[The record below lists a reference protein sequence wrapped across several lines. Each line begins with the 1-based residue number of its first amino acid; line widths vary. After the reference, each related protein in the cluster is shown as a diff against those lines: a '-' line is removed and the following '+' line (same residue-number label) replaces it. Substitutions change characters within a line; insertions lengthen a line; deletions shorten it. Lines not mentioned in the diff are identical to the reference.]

1 MGLVWLYTYIYI
13 YTYIFTIKI
22 NHSCPWRKHHY
33 RPLFLVGGSAARGGI
48 ITPEDAAAS
57 ELLRPLNTF
66 PVSGLSLG
74 ENESDIMWTIELLGT
89 HTLIENKQNKSKQFL
104 PHQLAHE
111 TWDDK
116 NTCSNPVPPR
126 CFGVFRFSKLRYLM
140 MLIFFGVFFEMVVPA
155 MTA

>member
-1 MGLVWLYTYIYI
+1 MIIYLC
-13 YTYIFTIKI
+13 TFTIKI
-22 NHSCPWRKHHY
+22 NHVPQESII
-33 RPLFLVGGSAARGGI
+33 RPLFLVGAALPGTAHRRRCSCLRALVRL
-48 ITPEDAAAS
+48 TPPRFQKT
-57 ELLRPLNTF
+57 L
-66 PVSGLSLG
+66 GLSLG

-116 NTCSNPVPPR
+116 NTCSNPVTPR